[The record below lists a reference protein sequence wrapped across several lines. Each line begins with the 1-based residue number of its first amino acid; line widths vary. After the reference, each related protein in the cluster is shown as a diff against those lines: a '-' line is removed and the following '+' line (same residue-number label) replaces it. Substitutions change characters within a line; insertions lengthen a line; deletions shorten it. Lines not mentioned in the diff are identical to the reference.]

1 MLNNFS
7 GIAML
12 CANQPVSQFPGQDSG
27 FVPEM
32 VRRDADIHIHG
43 DRHVT
48 TQLSGPDAPERQELE
63 QFIRNVFHRAY
74 GANIKQFMPQ
84 LMSLRDGTGNLLAV
98 CGLRNAGDDDL
109 FLESYLDAPVE
120 AAISDRIRNEVARED
135 IVEIGN
141 LAVAEPGV
149 VRQLLASVS
158 AYLHRTNTQWAV
170 FTAIPVLRNSM
181 LKLNMPLEML
191 ASADISKIEVAER
204 PNWGSYY
211 DKNPQVMA
219 LKRIAPPVKTLRDM
233 AA

>member
-1 MLNNFS
+1 
-7 GIAML
+7 ML
-12 CANQPVSQFPGQDSG
+12 CANQPLSQFPDQNSD
-27 FVPEM
+27 FVPEI

-84 LMSLRDGTGNLLAV
+84 LMSLRDGAGNLLAV
-98 CGLRNAGDDDL
+98 CGLRNAGDGAL

-181 LKLNMPLEML
+181 LKLNMPLEIL
-191 ASADISKIEVAER
+191 ASADIRKIEVTER

-219 LKRIAPPVKTLRDM
+219 LKRIVPPVKTLWDM

>member
-1 MLNNFS
+1 MPKNFLGIMMLF
-7 GIAML
+7 
-12 CANQPVSQFPGQDSG
+12 ANQIVPQLPDVDFG
-27 FVPEM
+27 FLPEM
-32 VRRDADIHIHG
+32 VRRDANIHIHG

-48 TQLSGPDAPERQELE
+48 TQLSGPDAPERQDLE
-63 QFIRNVFHRAY
+63 QFIRDVFHRAY
-74 GANIKQFMPQ
+74 GANIKNFMPQ
-84 LMSLRDGTGNLLAV
+84 LMSLRDGAGNLLAV
-98 CGLRNAGDDDL
+98 CGLRNAGDDAL

-120 AAISDRIRNEVARED
+120 VAISDRIRNEVARED

-141 LAVAEPGV
+141 LAVVEPGI

-181 LKLNMPLEML
+181 LKLNMPMEVL
-191 ASADISKIEVAER
+191 ASADISKIEVADR

-211 DKNPQVMA
+211 DMNPQVMA
-219 LKRIAPPVKTLRDM
+219 LKRIAPPVKSLRDM

>member
-1 MLNNFS
+1 
-7 GIAML
+7 ML
-12 CANQPVSQFPGQDSG
+12 CANQLVSQFPHQDSG

-32 VRRDADIHIHG
+32 LRRDANIHIHG

-48 TQLSGPDAPERQELE
+48 TRLSGRDAPERQELE

-74 GANIKQFMPQ
+74 GANIRQFMPQ
-84 LMSLRDGTGNLLAV
+84 LMSLRDGAGTLLAV
-98 CGLRNAGDDDL
+98 CGLRNAGDGTL

-120 AAISDRIRNEVARED
+120 ATISERILNKVARED

-141 LAVAEPGV
+141 LAVAEPGF

-181 LKLNMPLEML
+181 QKLNMPMEVL
-191 ASADISKIEVAER
+191 ASADISKIEVADR

-211 DKNPQVMA
+211 DMNPQVMA
-219 LKRIAPPVKTLRDM
+219 LKRIDPPVKSLRDLT
-233 AA
+233 A

>member
-1 MLNNFS
+1 MPKNFS
-7 GIAML
+7 GIMML
-12 CANQPVSQFPGQDSG
+12 CANQLVSQFPDQNSG
-27 FVPEM
+27 YVPEV

-98 CGLRNAGDDDL
+98 CGLRNAGDDAL

-120 AAISDRIRNEVARED
+120 EAISDRIRNEVARDD

-181 LKLNMPLEML
+181 IKLNMPLEIL
-191 ASADISKIEVAER
+191 ASADISRIEVAER
-204 PNWGSYY
+204 PSWGSYY

-219 LKRIAPPVKTLRDM
+219 LKRVAPPVKTLRDM